1 LGGSQHQLTYPFID
15 TATRL
20 GPPDVAFLP
29 IAAGSVLPFLETLFP
44 ITINHAITSSV
55 HMTPQDAVEVSR
67 VLKARKSVG
76 IHWGTFTTDRQA
88 RETARQVREQDGII
102 GEDEN
107 GGVVLPVIG
116 AWEAIETSDGKALSC
131 LGL

>member
-1 LGGSQHQLTYPFID
+1 MRRDHKLTSSSDIR
-15 TATRL
+15 TRL

-44 ITINHAITSSV
+44 ISINHDITSSV
-55 HMTPQDAVEVSR
+55 HMSPRDAVEVSR

-88 RETARQVREQDGII
+88 RETARQVREGNGGR
-102 GEDEN
+102 GEGEL

-116 AWEAIETSDGKALSC
+116 AWETVETSDGKALRS